1 MALSLFGGDEH
12 LHHIVAE
19 QDVAEELF
27 ALLAEARTIYLR
39 DVVAGGKLYR
49 RYAEDFVNG
58 HRYIDCDRAVCRNC
72 HEMNIHIVK
81 GLLTDC
87 AHLIQPLF
95 TAADFSFE
103 ECMKLKRVYD
113 RFVPS
118 YPVVHR
124 DYGPVTEVRPL
135 SFGCDFTPK
144 QMTGI
149 TACADTYHLFC
160 VSPLRIE
167 DMESLF
173 ACKEGFSIRVNNI
186 RHVAILFD
194 TLLEHSLIQ
203 TQWQAVLAKG
213 RFLQTKDGKGFVTA
227 ASLSSALSAMRNN
240 MTSAAHGIRRAI
252 GRLEEPQEWQ

>member
-12 LHHIVAE
+12 LHHIVAA
-19 QDVAEELF
+19 QDVAKELF
-27 ALLAEARTIYLR
+27 ALLVEARTIYLR
-39 DVVAGGKLYR
+39 DVVAGGKQYR

-58 HRYIDCDRAVCRNC
+58 HRYIDCDRAACRNC

-103 ECMKLKRVYD
+103 ECMELKRTYD

-124 DYGPVTEVRPL
+124 DYGPVTEVHPL

-144 QMTGI
+144 QMVGI

-167 DMESLF
+167 DMEALF
-173 ACKEGFSIRVNNI
+173 ACKKGFSIRANKI
-186 RHVAILFD
+186 RYVAVLFD
-194 TLLEHSLIQ
+194 ALLEHSFIQ
-203 TQWQAVLAKG
+203 HRWQSVLGQG
-213 RFLQTKDGKGFVTA
+213 RFLQTKDGDRFVSA
-227 ASLSSALSAMRNN
+227 ANLSSALSVVRKN
-240 MTSAAHGIRRAI
+240 MTSVAYNIRRAI
-252 GRLEEPQEWQ
+252 GQLEE

>member
-12 LHHIVAE
+12 MHHIVAE
-19 QDVAEELF
+19 HDVAEELF

-39 DVVAGGKLYR
+39 DVVAGGKQYR
-49 RYAEDFVNG
+49 RYVEDFVNG
-58 HRYIDCDRAVCRNC
+58 HRYIDCDRAACRNC
-72 HEMNIHIVK
+72 HEMNIHIVE

-95 TAADFSFE
+95 TATDCSFE
-103 ECMKLKRVYD
+103 AYMELKRAYD
-113 RFVPS
+113 TFVPPP
-118 YPVVHR
+118 PVVHR
-124 DYGPVTEVRPL
+124 DYSPVTEVRPL

-186 RHVAILFD
+186 RHVAILFEA
-194 TLLEHSLIQ
+194 LLEHSLIQ
-203 TQWQAVLAKG
+203 SQWQSVLAKG
-213 RFLQTKDGKGFVTA
+213 RFLQTKDGKRFVTA

-240 MTSAAHGIRRAI
+240 MTSVAHGIKRAI
-252 GRLEEPQEWQ
+252 SKL